1 MERSIKQQ
9 IIITKPEL
17 IINYLKEKHLSQK
30 QFAKICGVSH
40 STIEKIVSG
49 NRRFCTKNLQKVLTV
64 ANIPLDEYFNV
75 EFLFLSQNN
84 FYKHFFAFLKQ
95 STVSDLVCRNLK
107 IEV

>member
-1 MERSIKQQ
+1 MEHSIKQQ

-40 STIEKIVSG
+40 STIAKIVSG

-64 ANIPLDEYFNV
+64 ANIPFDEYFNV
-75 EFLFLSQNN
+75 EFLF
-84 FYKHFFAFLKQ
+84 
-95 STVSDLVCRNLK
+95 
-107 IEV
+107 